1 MLINPADAIA
11 STPPFRISQLA
22 SSYVQAALAHVEH
35 VERTLA
41 SIHYQQRALR
51 ISSSAFDHHV
61 LAISDS
67 FEALAGIAVRELD
80 RQAKLLGGLEADLE
94 IVSRVKVH
102 KEFLS
107 VAVRRAMEAGDKGRT
122 LGDYV
127 SRAKMQQV
135 AASCVKTHE
144 ELKARF
150 EDLQEAVGQLNR
162 GGDEVRHAV
171 GNSR

>member
-1 MLINPADAIA
+1 MLTILADAMT

-35 VERTLA
+35 VNLTLT
-41 SIHYQQRALR
+41 SLHYQQRALR
-51 ISSSAFDHHV
+51 ISSSALDHHV
-61 LAISDS
+61 LATSDG
-67 FEALAGIAVRELD
+67 FETLAGIAERELEK
-80 RQAKLLGGLEADLE
+80 QARLLGGLDADLE

-107 VAVRRAMEAGDKGRT
+107 VSVRRAMETGDKGRT

-135 AASCVKTHE
+135 ASSCLKTYE
-144 ELKARF
+144 ELKTRF
-150 EDLQEAVGQLNR
+150 EDVQEAMARLSR

-171 GNSR
+171 GNNR